1 MSAKHTPGPWFTDEK
16 HYSDK
21 HRYVMSEHAPFLGTV
36 AVVALGFAE
45 AEANARLI
53 ATAPDLL
60 EALTKLVEDLEMRS
74 NWKRGSENG
83 VVDCGNSVYL
93 KARSAIAKARGAA

>member
-53 ATAPDLL
+53 ASAPVLL
-60 EALTKLVEDLEMRS
+60 QALRSIAEESTDPGAVECAKE
-74 NWKRGSENG
+74 
-83 VVDCGNSVYL
+83 
-93 KARSAIAKARGAA
+93 AIAKATRGTA